1 MPLRIDFDYWEKL
14 MVKKRREIK
23 IRLAILDDHQ
33 STIDG
38 YKFRLQASP
47 EIQIVITAQNAKDL
61 QEQLKKLKADVL
73 LLDISVP
80 ISKDDLNTIPL
91 LHFIP
96 KLLSRYPHLK
106 ILIISMHK
114 QKTLIK
120 SVMDSGARGFI
131 VKDDREA
138 ILRLAEVISSIASG
152 GFYFSQQSY
161 QALIGNKE
169 SDHSFVMPTSRQL
182 EILSLCASKPD
193 ASSLE
198 IAKQLNIAP
207 STIRNLLSG
216 CYKKLGVNS
225 RSAAIEKARQ
235 LGLVTPTQS
244 I

>member
-1 MPLRIDFDYWEKL
+1 MKEKKKELR
-14 MVKKRREIK
+14 

-47 EIQIVITAQNAKDL
+47 EIQIVITAQNAEYL
-61 QEQLKKLKADVL
+61 QEQLKRIKADVL
-73 LLDISVP
+73 LLDVSVP
-80 ISKDDLNTIPL
+80 ISEQDHNTIPL

-96 KLLSRYPHLK
+96 QLLSSYPNLK

-138 ILRLAEVISSIASG
+138 IVKLAEIISSIASG
-152 GFYFSQQSY
+152 GFFFSQQSY
-161 QALIGNKE
+161 QALIGDKE
-169 SDHSFVMPTSRQL
+169 SDSSFSIPTARQL
-182 EILSLCASKPD
+182 EILSLCASKPG
-193 ASSLE
+193 SSSQE

-216 CYKKLGVNS
+216 CYKKLVVNS
-225 RSAAIEKARQ
+225 RSAAIEKARK
-235 LGLVTPTQS
+235 LGLVTPSQS